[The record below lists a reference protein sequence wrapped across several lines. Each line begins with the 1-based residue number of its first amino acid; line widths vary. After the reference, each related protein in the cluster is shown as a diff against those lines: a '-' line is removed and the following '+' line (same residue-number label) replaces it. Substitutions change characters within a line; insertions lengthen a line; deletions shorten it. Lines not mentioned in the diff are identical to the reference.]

1 VVFPFREPEI
11 IDDATDLENH
21 FCPAINNPD
30 VDQERRMAG
39 DLGLYL
45 PGRDGFVFLLFHE
58 DVRVG
63 CDVRVSCI

>member
-1 VVFPFREPEI
+1 MRLI
-11 IDDATDLENH
+11 T
-21 FCPAINNPD
+21 INNPD
-30 VDQERRMAG
+30 VDEERRMAG
-39 DLGLYL
+39 DLGL

>member
-1 VVFPFREPEI
+1 
-11 IDDATDLENH
+11 
-21 FCPAINNPD
+21 
-30 VDQERRMAG
+30 MAG